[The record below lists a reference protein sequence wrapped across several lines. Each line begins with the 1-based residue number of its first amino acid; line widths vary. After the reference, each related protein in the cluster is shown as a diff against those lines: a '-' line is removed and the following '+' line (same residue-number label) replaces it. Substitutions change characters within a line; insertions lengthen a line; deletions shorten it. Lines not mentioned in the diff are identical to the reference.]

1 MYRQALPTSPAITQ
15 QVRHTLTNTVTRPF
29 FASSIRFQSTETRQG
44 TPTGATMAASAATR
58 VSDRIKHDH
67 EELREYYNNI
77 KNAQRDDDKV
87 KWQNQFVWEL
97 ARHSVAE
104 EIVVYP
110 AFEKHIP
117 NGVVMAEKDRSEHQ
131 QVKEKLY
138 EFQSMTP
145 ADPNFLPA
153 IDSLWESLSQHI
165 KEEERDDLPALEKA
179 IDADVS
185 GALAR
190 SFDRTKHFV
199 PTRSHPSAPDRPPYE
214 TAVGMMATPLDKLRD
229 MFRSFPEGK

>member
-1 MYRQALPTSPAITQ
+1 
-15 QVRHTLTNTVTRPF
+15 
-29 FASSIRFQSTETRQG
+29 
-44 TPTGATMAASAATR
+44 MAASAATR
-58 VSDRIKHDH
+58 VSERIKHDH
-67 EELREYYNNI
+67 DELREYYNNI

-117 NGVVMAEKDRSEHQ
+117 NGMVMAEKDRSEHQ
-131 QVKEKLY
+131 QVKEKLHT
-138 EFQSMTP
+138 FQSLAPT
-145 ADPNFLPA
+145 DPTFHST
-153 IDSLWESLSQHI
+153 IDSLWEALAQHMQ
-165 KEEERDDLPALEKA
+165 EEERDDLPALEQA
-179 IDADVS
+179 LDDEAS
-185 GALAR
+185 GQLAR

-214 TAVGMMATPLDKLRD
+214 TAVGMLATPLDKLRD
-229 MFRSFPEGK
+229 MFRRFPEGKPGANYLKAF

>member
-1 MYRQALPTSPAITQ
+1 
-15 QVRHTLTNTVTRPF
+15 
-29 FASSIRFQSTETRQG
+29 
-44 TPTGATMAASAATR
+44 MAASAATR
-58 VSDRIKHDH
+58 VSDHIKHDH

-131 QVKEKLY
+131 QVR
-138 EFQSMTP
+138 TP
-145 ADPNFLPA
+145 
-153 IDSLWESLSQHI
+153 
-165 KEEERDDLPALEKA
+165 
-179 IDADVS
+179 
-185 GALAR
+185 
-190 SFDRTKHFV
+190 
-199 PTRSHPSAPDRPPYE
+199 PTQP
-214 TAVGMMATPLDKLRD
+214 TASPHGNVQTP
-229 MFRSFPEGK
+229 

>member
-1 MYRQALPTSPAITQ
+1 MT
-15 QVRHTLTNTVTRPF
+15 
-29 FASSIRFQSTETRQG
+29 
-44 TPTGATMAASAATR
+44 ATAVTR

-67 EELREYYNNI
+67 DELREYYNNI
-77 KNAQRDDDKV
+77 KNAQRDDDKI

-97 ARHSVAE
+97 ARHSLAE

-117 NGVVMAEKDRSEHQ
+117 DGVVMAEKDRSEHQ

-138 EFQSMTP
+138 EFQSLSPT
-145 ADPNFLPA
+145 DPNFIPT
-153 IDSLWESLSQHI
+153 IDSLWETLAQHI
-165 KEEERDDLPALEKA
+165 KEEEQDDLPALEKA
-179 IDADVS
+179 LDDDAS
-185 GALAR
+185 GSLAS

-214 TAVGMMATPLDKLRD
+214 TAVGMRATPLDKLKD
-229 MFRSFPEGK
+229 MFRKFPEGK